1 MSFYFFLSFQLV
13 ALTHVESSYIL
24 PNIIDFPTRKQN
36 CEREDSEEIP
46 DLWTTFSHS
55 LTQKKSES
63 FSPEATK
70 QQVEE
75 IIFIESDQE
84 EDGETWATVS
94 LSSSTQTSSEESRL
108 GNFLLKLKT
117 QISNFKF

>member
-1 MSFYFFLSFQLV
+1 MDQLLS
-13 ALTHVESSYIL
+13 LTY
-24 PNIIDFPTRKQN
+24 
-36 CEREDSEEIP
+36 SEEK
-46 DLWTTFSHS
+46 W
-55 LTQKKSES
+55 K

-94 LSSSTQTSSEESRL
+94 LSSSTQTSSEESRQ
-108 GNFLLKLKT
+108 GNFLVE
-117 QISNFKF
+117 

>member
-1 MSFYFFLSFQLV
+1 M
-13 ALTHVESSYIL
+13 ESSYIL
-24 PNIIDFPTRKQN
+24 PNINDLPTRKQN
-36 CEREDSEEIP
+36 CEREGLKEIP
-46 DLWTTFSHS
+46 DIWTTFSHS
-55 LTQKKSES
+55 LTQKKNES

-75 IIFIESDQE
+75 IIFIESDKE